1 MAGLNFEQM
10 KKLAVALVRATPTAP
25 VAYKYTDENGTEKN
39 FTYQDLQETFRK
51 ELLPYAGTYA
61 LFRENQNFI
70 FKLLEETIDEVLPIR
85 IMQQYASF
93 AEVKTFKQGDR
104 PIFIQRITTASKRRA
119 KQFIGKVGLNGLY
132 EVFKL
137 DGRSYEVT
145 TNAIGGA
152 AGIGFEEWLDGRVD
166 FADVLD
172 VLYQGIDECIYQ
184 EIEAQLIGAVA
195 AVPTTHKESVNGFN
209 EAKFDRLL
217 QVADQYGS
225 KADIYCTFEFAA
237 TIIPSTGWI
246 SDEMRNQKWNNGYLG
261 NYKGHKVIVLNQG
274 FEENAAGDIDAVK
287 IIDPSYCWMI
297 PSGAEKPVKIAI
309 EGNTIVQEVANY
321 DQSREV
327 HMYKKIGVR
336 AVFADNICVYRNSD
350 LTR

>member
-1 MAGLNFEQM
+1 MGLKFEEM
-10 KKLAVALVRATPTAP
+10 KKLATALVRATPTAS
-25 VAYKYTDENGTEKN
+25 VAYKYTTEDNKERS
-39 FTYQDLQETFRK
+39 FSYQMLQDTFRK
-51 ELLPYAGTYA
+51 ELLPYAGTFT

-70 FKLLEETIDEVLPIR
+70 FRLLEETIDEVLPER
-85 IMQQYASF
+85 IMQQYSSF
-93 AEVKTFKQGDR
+93 AEVKSFKQGEK
-104 PIFIQRITTASKRRA
+104 PLFIQRITTASKRRA
-119 KQFIGKVGLNGLY
+119 KQFIGKAAVNGLY

-137 DGRSYEVT
+137 DGKSYEVT

-184 EIEAQLIGAVA
+184 EIEAQLLGAVA
-195 AVPTTHKESVNGFN
+195 SVPTTHKEAVNGFQ

-274 FEENAAGDIDAVK
+274 FEEDANGTIDARK

-297 PSGAEKPVKIAI
+297 PSGAEKPVKIAL
-309 EGNTIVQEVANY
+309 EGNTIVQDFTNY

-327 HMYKKIGVR
+327 HMYKKVGVR
-336 AVFADNICVYRNSD
+336 AVFADNICVYRNTD

>member
-1 MAGLNFEQM
+1 MGLSFDEM
-10 KKLAVALVRATPTAP
+10 KKLAVALIRATPSAA
-25 VAYKYTDENGTEKN
+25 VAYTYKTQTAEEKT
-39 FTYQDLQETFRK
+39 FSYKALQDTFRK

-61 LFRENQNFI
+61 LFRENKNFI
-70 FKLLEETIDEVLPIR
+70 YKLLEETIDEVLPER
-85 IMQQYASF
+85 IMAQYGSF
-93 AEVKTFKQGDR
+93 AEIKTFKQGDK
-104 PIFIQRITTASKRRA
+104 PIFVQRITTASKRRA

-184 EIEAQLIGAVA
+184 EIEAQLIGAVT
-195 AVPTTHKESVNGFN
+195 AVPGTHKEAVSGGFD
-209 EAKFDRLL
+209 EAKFDRLI
-217 QVADQYGS
+217 QIADQYGQ

-237 TIIPSTGWI
+237 TILPATGWV
-246 SDEMRNQKWNNGYLG
+246 SDEMRNTKWNNGYLG

-274 FEENAAGDIDAVK
+274 FEENSSGVIDSVK
-287 IIDPSYCWMI
+287 IIDPSYCWII

-309 EGNTIVQEVANY
+309 EGNTIVQDFTNY

-336 AVFADNICVYRNSD
+336 AVFADNICVYRD
-350 LTR
+350 LDLHR